1 MPKSVSG
8 ARFARTISREPSLL
22 LTNSTKQ
29 QFCTDL
35 NNRTSCFLSPK
46 NVQTPLALKLFVDDF
61 LGKTLADI
69 SFQKNSQFS
78 HFYRS
83 DGVAINTL
91 SAAKGYN
98 MVVSGDITKQ
108 LMAKILNP
116 KVLFYGNRG
125 E

>member
-22 LTNSTKQ
+22 LTNSTIYYYI
-29 QFCTDL
+29 T
-35 NNRTSCFLSPK
+35 
-46 NVQTPLALKLFVDDF
+46 
-61 LGKTLADI
+61 I
-69 SFQKNSQFS
+69 Y
-78 HFYRS
+78 FYRS